1 METLVPIVK
10 YSFVIA
16 SGVAVVMI
24 ERALVMLALGK
35 ARAAALP
42 APVAEE

>member
-10 YSFVIA
+10 YSFVITT
-16 SGVAVVMI
+16 GVAVAMI
-24 ERALVMLALGK
+24 ERALVVLALGK

-42 APVAEE
+42 APIAEE

>member
-24 ERALVMLALGK
+24 VRALVMLALGK

-42 APVAEE
+42 APVAED

>member
-1 METLVPIVK
+1 METLVSIVK

-16 SGVAVVMI
+16 TGVEVAVIV
-24 ERALVMLALGK
+24 RALVVLALGK

-42 APVAEE
+42 APIVEE

>member
-1 METLVPIVK
+1 METLVSMVK

-16 SGVAVVMI
+16 VGVEVALIV
-24 ERALVMLALGK
+24 RALVVLARGK

-42 APVAEE
+42 APIAEE

>member
-10 YSFVIA
+10 YTFVIA
-16 SGVAVVMI
+16 AGIEVALLLRAIVV
-24 ERALVMLALGK
+24 LALGR

-42 APVAEE
+42 APAVEE

>member
-16 SGVAVVMI
+16 AGVEVALIV
-24 ERALVMLALGK
+24 RALVVLALGK

-42 APVAEE
+42 APMAEE

>member
-10 YSFVIA
+10 YTFVIA
-16 SGVAVVMI
+16 AGVEVALML
-24 ERALVMLALGK
+24 RALVVLALEK
-35 ARAAALP
+35 ARPAAPA